1 MCSLNLVTVIRKL
14 MTATL
19 LATALSLSSKC
30 AAISHAAAAPP
41 NPTLT
46 TALQTAWQVPLY
58 NLREVDDDRYGH
70 TLQAEIDR
78 DSGRL
83 VRVLNTLRYQSNQQ
97 DRFILLFVADPDYS
111 QDCAPC
117 YSQLGVASWIWQG
130 QQWRLERTQRSVETG
145 GFLHDQV
152 PQGSLIQL
160 GANNFGVLFRETGR
174 NDYNVTLRAL
184 IIAQVGMARNPWQ
197 TVLDK
202 VIAQDNSVYC
212 RQSFAPADAE
222 CVRYEGVLRVEQIKS
237 AHWGT
242 LLLNLN
248 GQHLT
253 PDATTPY
260 VEIQRFR
267 FDGRRYALS
276 H

>member
-1 MCSLNLVTVIRKL
+1 MNPFRPLIALVLIAGLFCDGYEAHAVSSPL
-14 MTATL
+14 ADPL
-19 LATALSLSSKC
+19 L
-30 AAISHAAAAPP
+30 I
-41 NPTLT
+41 
-46 TALQTAWQVPLY
+46 TALQTAWQTRLY
-58 NLREVDDDRYGH
+58 NLHEVDDDRYGH

-83 VRVLNTLRYQSNQQ
+83 VRVLNTLLYQSSQPNQQ

-117 YSQLGVASWIWQG
+117 YSRLGVASWIWQG
-130 QQWRLERTQRSVETG
+130 QQWRLERTQCNVETD

-174 NDYNVTLRAL
+174 NDYNVTTRNL
-184 IIAQVGMARNPWQ
+184 IIAQAGTARNAWQ
-197 TVLDK
+197 PVFDQ
-202 VIAQDNSVYC
+202 VIAQDNSGYC
-212 RQSFAPADAE
+212 RQSFAPADAK
-222 CVRYEGVLRVEQIKS
+222 CVRYQGVLRVEQVKS
-237 AHWGT
+237 AHWGP

-248 GQHLT
+248 GQRLT
-253 PDATTPY
+253 PNATTPY
-260 VEIQRFR
+260 DEVQRFR